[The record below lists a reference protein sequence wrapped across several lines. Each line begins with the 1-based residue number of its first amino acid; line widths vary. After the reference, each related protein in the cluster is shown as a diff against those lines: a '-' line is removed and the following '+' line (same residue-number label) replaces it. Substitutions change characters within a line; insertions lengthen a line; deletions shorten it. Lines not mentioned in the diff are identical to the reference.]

1 MSDLFLLL
9 FNTALVNNLVLTYL
23 IGVDSQF
30 ASSRRISAAWLTG
43 LATLYCL
50 AISVPFAWLVRNLII
65 IPLQI
70 QYMDLLLYV
79 MIIITVVLTSKQF
92 FHRLFPILY
101 KQVDAVAPIILMNS
115 VLLAVILLN
124 ESQTDSFL
132 RAFFFGCTTGLGF
145 LFLLLVLTCLRER
158 IDHDNIPQPFRS
170 LPILLFTLGILTMGL
185 MGLAGIQ

>member
-9 FNTALVNNLVLTYL
+9 FNTALPNNLILTYL
-23 IGVDSQF
+23 IGVDSQY
-30 ASSRRISAAWLTG
+30 ASSRRVNAAWLTG

-50 AISVPFAWLVRNLII
+50 AISVPFTYLIRNLII

-70 QYMDLLLYV
+70 QYLDLLFYV
-79 MIIITVVLTSKQF
+79 MTIILVVLTSKNIF
-92 FHRLFPILY
+92 SRLFPIFH
-101 KQVDAVAPIILMNS
+101 KQIDAVAPIILMNS
-115 VLLAVILLN
+115 ALLAVILLHETQSN
-124 ESQTDSFL
+124 SL
-132 RAFFFGCTTGLGF
+132 LGAFFFGCTTGLGF

-170 LPILLFTLGILTMGL
+170 LPVLLITLGILAMGL